1 MNMQRI
7 LALVGKE
14 LRKVYRE
21 PALLFMVILF
31 PIMLTVAFG
40 AMFGALGGGGDSKY
54 VIGVVNL
61 DSSATPWADTFK
73 KGISDTGM
81 LVVSDYSDNST
92 ALKDLLQG
100 NIDAVIVIPANF
112 GASIESFRLNPGDPR
127 AWTNST
133 ISLSLDKGSMIV
145 SAAVPPIVQRTLSTT
160 IYGDKAASAPQ
171 PVRIGDPTMVASSQ
185 LSQFDY
191 MAPGLFAYAAIFI
204 TMTVAQA
211 FTTEREQG
219 LLRRIAV
226 TPTTPSDIF
235 MSQILANLATGTLQ
249 VAIVYV
255 AAKLMGFH
263 AAGGVVEVAYAFVI
277 VLLLV
282 ACNIGFGLITAS
294 IVKSS
299 GAATGLSFLFIL
311 PQMLLGTFVPAPQSV
326 GSLVPSYYVTDAL
339 TSIFLRGAPLTS
351 PAVLLDLA
359 MVAVMS
365 IAVLIA
371 GVLAFSRFGK
381 T

>member
-1 MNMQRI
+1 VNTQRI
-7 LALVGKE
+7 LALASKE
-14 LRKVYRE
+14 LKRVYRE
-21 PALLFMVILF
+21 PAILFMVIVF
-31 PIMLTVAFG
+31 PLMLTVAFG
-40 AMFGALGGGGDSKY
+40 ATFGALGGGDSKY
-54 VIGVVNL
+54 TIGVVNL
-61 DSSATPWADTFK
+61 DDSATPWANTFK

-81 LVVSDYSDNST
+81 LLVSDYSDNST

-133 ISLSLDKGSMIV
+133 IGLSLDKGSMIV
-145 SAAVPPIVQRTLSTT
+145 SAAVPPIVQRVLSTT
-160 IYGDKAASAPQ
+160 IYGDKAVFAPQ
-171 PVRIGDPTMVASSQ
+171 PVRIGDPTMVDSSQ
-185 LSQFDY
+185 FTQFDY
-191 MAPGLFAYAAIFI
+191 MVPGLYAYAAIFI

-226 TPTTPSDIF
+226 TPTTSSEIF

-255 AAKLMGFH
+255 AARLMGFH
-263 AAGGVVEVAYAFVI
+263 GAGGVAEIAYAFVI

-294 IVKSS
+294 LVKSS
-299 GAATGLSFLFIL
+299 GAATGL
-311 PQMLLGTFVPAPQSV
+311 VPVPQS
-326 GSLVPSYYVTDAL
+326 GGRLVPSYYVTDAL

-351 PAVLLDLA
+351 SAVLFDLA
-359 MVAVMS
+359 IVAAMS
-365 IAVLIA
+365 IAVLVV
-371 GVLAFSRFGK
+371 GVVAFSRFGRS
-381 T
+381 

>member
-1 MNMQRI
+1 MNTQRV
-7 LALVGKE
+7 LALAGKE

-21 PALLFMVILF
+21 PALLFMVIIF

-40 AMFGALGGGGDSKY
+40 ATFGALGGGGDSKY
-54 VIGVVNL
+54 AVGVVNL
-61 DSSATPWADTFK
+61 DKSATPWADAFK
-73 KGISDTGM
+73 KGISDTGV
-81 LVVSDYSDNST
+81 LVVNDYQDNST
-92 ALKDLLQG
+92 AAKDLLQG
-100 NIDAVIVIPANF
+100 NIDAVIVIPADF
-112 GASIESFRLNPGDPR
+112 GASIESFRLNPGDPGS
-127 AWTNST
+127 WVNST
-133 ISLSLDKGSMIV
+133 IGLSLDKGSMIV
-145 SAAVPPIVQRTLSTT
+145 SAVVPPIVQRALSTT
-160 IYGDKAASAPQ
+160 IYGDEAASAPQ

-211 FTTEREQG
+211 FATEREQG

-226 TPTTPSDIF
+226 TPTTSSDIF
-235 MSQILANLATGTLQ
+235 VSQILANLATGTLQ

-255 AAKLMGFH
+255 AARLMGFH
-263 AAGGVVEVAYAFVI
+263 AVGGVAEVAYAFVI

-282 ACNIGFGLITAS
+282 TCNIGFGLITAS

-326 GSLVPSYYVTDAL
+326 GGLVPSYYVTDAL

-359 MVAVMS
+359 IVAAMS

-371 GVLAFSRFGK
+371 GVLAFSRFGRS
-381 T
+381 

>member
-7 LALVGKE
+7 LALAGKE

-31 PIMLTVAFG
+31 PVLLTVAFG
-40 AMFGALGGGGDSKY
+40 ATFGAFSGGGDSKY
-54 VIGVVNL
+54 TIGVVNL
-61 DSSATPWADTFK
+61 DDSATSWAGAFK
-73 KGISDTGM
+73 KGISDTEV

-100 NIDAVIVIPANF
+100 NIDAVIVIPVNF
-112 GASIESFRLNPGDPR
+112 GASIESFRLSPADPGR
-127 AWTNST
+127 WTNST
-133 ISLSLDKGSMIV
+133 IDLSLDKGSMIV
-145 SAAVPPIVQRTLSTT
+145 SAAVPSIVQRVLSTT
-160 IYGDKAASAPQ
+160 IYGDKAAYTPQ
-171 PVRIGDPTMVASSQ
+171 PVRIGDPAMVASSQ
-185 LSQFDY
+185 FTQFDY
-191 MAPGLFAYAAIFI
+191 MVPGLYAYAAIFI

-226 TPTTPSDIF
+226 TPTTSSEIF

-249 VAIVYV
+249 VAIIYI
-255 AAKLMGFH
+255 ATKLMGFH
-263 AAGGVVEVAYAFVI
+263 AAGGVAEIAYAFII

-294 IVKSS
+294 FVKSS

-326 GSLVPSYYVTDAL
+326 GRLVPSYYVTDAL
-339 TSIFLRGAPLTS
+339 TSLFLRGAPLTS
-351 PAVLLDLA
+351 PVVLFDLA
-359 MVAVMS
+359 IVAAIS

-371 GVLAFSRFGK
+371 GIIAFSKFGRF
-381 T
+381 

>member
-1 MNMQRI
+1 MNMQRV
-7 LALVGKE
+7 LALAAKE
-14 LRKVYRE
+14 LRRVYRE
-21 PALLFMVILF
+21 PAILFMVIVF

-40 AMFGALGGGGDSKY
+40 ATFGALGGGGDSKY
-54 VIGVVNL
+54 TVGVVNF
-61 DSSATPWADTFK
+61 DSSATPWAGAFK
-73 KGISDTGM
+73 KGISDTGV

-100 NIDAVIVIPANF
+100 NIDAVIVIPVNF
-112 GASIESFRLNPGDPR
+112 GASIESFRLNPSDPGD
-127 AWTNST
+127 WTNST
-133 ISLSLDKGSMIV
+133 IGLSLDRGSMIV
-145 SAAVPPIVQRTLSTT
+145 SAAVPSIVQRVLSTT
-160 IYGDKAASAPQ
+160 IYGDGAASAPQ
-171 PVRIGDPTMVASSQ
+171 PVRIGDPAMVASSQ
-185 LSQFDY
+185 FTQFDY
-191 MAPGLFAYAAIFI
+191 MVPGLYAYAAIFI

-226 TPTTPSDIF
+226 TPTTSSEIF

-255 AAKLMGFH
+255 AAKIMGFY
-263 AAGGVVEVAYAFVI
+263 AAGGAAEIAYAFVI

-294 IVKSS
+294 LVKSS

-326 GSLVPSYYVTDAL
+326 GRLVPSYYVTDAL

-351 PAVLLDLA
+351 PTVIFDLA
-359 MVAVMS
+359 IVALIS
-365 IAVLIA
+365 IAVLIV
-371 GVLAFSRFGK
+371 GVIAFSRFGRS
-381 T
+381 

>member
-1 MNMQRI
+1 MNAQRV

-40 AMFGALGGGGDSKY
+40 ATFGALGGGGDSKY
-54 VIGVVNL
+54 TVGVVNL
-61 DSSATPWADTFK
+61 DKSATPWAGAFK
-73 KGISDTGM
+73 KGVSDTGM

-100 NIDAVIVIPANF
+100 NIDAVVIIPANF
-112 GASIESFRLNPGDPR
+112 GTSIESFRLNPGNPG
-127 AWTNST
+127 AWVNST

-145 SAAVPPIVQRTLSTT
+145 SAAVPPIVQRVLSTT
-160 IYGDKAASAPQ
+160 VYGDKAASAPQ

-185 LSQFDY
+185 FSQFDY

-226 TPTTPSDIF
+226 TPTTSSEIF
-235 MSQILANLATGTLQ
+235 MGQILANLVTGTLQ

-263 AAGGVVEVAYAFVI
+263 ADGGVAEVTYAFVI

-282 ACNIGFGLITAS
+282 SCNIGFGLITAS
-294 IVKSS
+294 LVKSS

-326 GSLVPSYYVTDAL
+326 GGLVPSYYVTDAL

-359 MVAVMS
+359 IVAAMS

-371 GVLAFSRFGK
+371 GVLAFSRFGRS
-381 T
+381 

>member
-1 MNMQRI
+1 
-7 LALVGKE
+7 V
-14 LRKVYRE
+14 
-21 PALLFMVILF
+21 
-31 PIMLTVAFG
+31 
-40 AMFGALGGGGDSKY
+40 
-54 VIGVVNL
+54 
-61 DSSATPWADTFK
+61 
-73 KGISDTGM
+73 

-100 NIDAVIVIPANF
+100 NIDAVIVIPVNF
-112 GASIESFRLNPGDPR
+112 GASIESFRLNPSDPGD
-127 AWTNST
+127 WTNST
-133 ISLSLDKGSMIV
+133 IGLSLDRGSMIV
-145 SAAVPPIVQRTLSTT
+145 SAAVPSIVQRVLSTT

-171 PVRIGDPTMVASSQ
+171 PVRIGDPAMVASSQ
-185 LSQFDY
+185 FTQFDY
-191 MAPGLFAYAAIFI
+191 MVPGLYAYAAIFI

-226 TPTTPSDIF
+226 TPTTSSEIF

-255 AAKLMGFH
+255 AAKIMGFH
-263 AAGGVVEVAYAFVI
+263 AAGGAAEIAYAFVI

-294 IVKSS
+294 LVKSS

-326 GSLVPSYYVTDAL
+326 GRLVPSYYVTDAL

-351 PAVLLDLA
+351 PTVIFDLA
-359 MVAVMS
+359 IVALIS
-365 IAVLIA
+365 IAVLIV
-371 GVLAFSRFGK
+371 GVIAFSRFGRS
-381 T
+381 